1 MKRSFGV
8 EISLTVQR
16 KASQFLILICCFCWC
31 FEAWS
36 FNQGDWANFL
46 HEKIFPRNLVRFL
59 LEDLLQCRQK
69 KSFHMICWCYQMMK
83 VSIWCDYSKKKVKP
97 ISPGE
102 TLLVLFAS
110 DWCDIKVG
118 DGEVSEV
125 LRTWASSTIYVESA
139 ENWVNLSHKKD
150 MKQSIETFDKSTS
163 WNKGKEENVRMINIG
178 SKGENYLFDSKNDA
192 KLMHKT

>member
-83 VSIWCDYSKKKVKP
+83 LSIWCDYNKKKESEANFPGWDFISFICFWLMRHKSWRWWSEWGSADVSQLDDLCRIGGELSKP
-97 ISPGE
+97 KP
-102 TLLVLFAS
+102 
-110 DWCDIKVG
+110 
-118 DGEVSEV
+118 
-125 LRTWASSTIYVESA
+125 
-139 ENWVNLSHKKD
+139 
-150 MKQSIETFDKSTS
+150 
-163 WNKGKEENVRMINIG
+163 
-178 SKGENYLFDSKNDA
+178 
-192 KLMHKT
+192 